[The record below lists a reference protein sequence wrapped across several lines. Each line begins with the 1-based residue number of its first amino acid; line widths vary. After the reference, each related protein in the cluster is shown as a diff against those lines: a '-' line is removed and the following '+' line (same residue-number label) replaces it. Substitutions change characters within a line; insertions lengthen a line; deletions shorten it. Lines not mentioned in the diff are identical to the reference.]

1 MQATTEN
8 IARQFV
14 TTTPEDLEE
23 MRRIVL
29 EYYTV
34 MAILRSTNLSDRTLR
49 KCSKAMARKLGISK
63 DSILIKP
70 IKQGSPPT

>member
-14 TTTPEDLEE
+14 TTTPEELTETH
-23 MRRIVL
+23 RIVL

-34 MAILRSTNLSDRTLR
+34 MAILRSLNLSDHTLK
-49 KCSKAMARKLGISK
+49 KCSKAMTKKVGLGK
-63 DSILIKP
+63 DSILIDP
-70 IKQGSPPT
+70 I